1 MADQNGNDDARRKP
15 VKDGNRTG
23 QGTGTLSRHVPADIR
38 DVSFHGSVRGYERH
52 EVDRYVQRVN
62 QLIAELEIAR
72 SPEAAVRHAL
82 DRVGEQTSR
91 ILQQARETADAIIDT
106 ARAESDEAVAR
117 AATESREIV
126 ESARTEAAAI
136 LADAGEEAH
145 ERVEQ
150 GERELAAARKRA
162 EQEHTEADAAVA
174 GARSRADD
182 IVGNA
187 QRRAAGIDE
196 ERRRVVEEVRELA
209 ARLEA
214 IAESEAPT
222 REETAR
228 QETAREAPTEVS
240 DVSNR
245 RRSPR
250 AGESAPGA

>member
-1 MADQNGNDDARRKP
+1 MPDRNGNDDVRRKP
-15 VKDGNRTG
+15 VKDGSTAG
-23 QGTGTLSRHVPADIR
+23 QSAGTLSRHVPADIR

-82 DRVGEQTSR
+82 DRVGEQTSK

-106 ARAESDEAVAR
+106 ARAEADEAIAR

-126 ESARTEAAAI
+126 ESARTEAATI
-136 LADAGEEAH
+136 LADAGKEAH
-145 ERVEQ
+145 ERAEQ
-150 GERELAAARKRA
+150 GERELAAARERA
-162 EQEHTEADAAVA
+162 EQEHTEADAALA
-174 GARSRADD
+174 GARSRADE
-182 IVGNA
+182 IVGKA
-187 QRRAAGIDE
+187 QRRAAAIDE
-196 ERRRVVEEVRELA
+196 ERRQVVEEVRELA

-228 QETAREAPTEVS
+228 EAPTEVS
-240 DVSNR
+240 DPGTR